1 MNASDCVQHL
11 LGDAMQN
18 PARSR
23 GTGRAVANIALCK
36 YWGKRQLELNLP
48 RTSSLSISLDPLGSE
63 TTVGL
68 CEHASDQV
76 RLNGQEMAPDDPFS
90 RRLSR
95 FLDLF
100 RPTETTTFVVETRN
114 TIATAAGLASSASGF
129 AALVLALDDLFQ
141 WNATPRT
148 LSILARLGSGSAARS
163 IVSGFVEWHAGTRDD
178 GLDSFAESLPDT
190 WPGLCIGLIEVD
202 TRRKPVGSRQAMND
216 TVNTSFLYS
225 SWPRQVD
232 SDLATLKTAIRK
244 RDFDQLGSVA
254 EHNALSMHATMIS
267 AWPPILY
274 WTPETIRT
282 LHTIRSLRQEGVPV
296 YLTMDAGPNIKLLFS
311 EETIPRI
318 RWAFPTIR
326 VITPFAPVKSGTL

>member
-1 MNASDCVQHL
+1 L
-11 LGDAMQN
+11 LGDITRK
-18 PARSR
+18 PSRSR

-63 TTVGL
+63 TTLGL
-68 CEHASDQV
+68 SDLPGDQI
-76 RLNGQEMAPDDPFS
+76 RLNGREMPPDDPFS

-100 RPTETTTFVVETRN
+100 RPAETAGFVVETHN
-114 TIATAAGLASSASGF
+114 TIPTAAGLASSASGF

-141 WNATPRT
+141 WNSTPRT

-163 IVSGFVEWHAGTRDD
+163 IVSGFVEWHAGTHDD
-178 GLDSFAESLPDT
+178 GLDSFAESLTDT

-202 TRRKPVGSRQAMND
+202 TRPKPVSSRQAMTD

-225 SWPRQVD
+225 SWPQQVD
-232 SDLATLKTAIRK
+232 SDLAALKTAIRQ
-244 RDFDQLGSVA
+244 RNFDQLGRVA

-274 WTPETIRT
+274 WSPETIRT
-282 LHTIRSLRQEGVPV
+282 LHTIWRLRQEGVPV
-296 YLTMDAGPNIKLLFS
+296 YVTMDAGPNIKLLFL
-311 EETIPRI
+311 EDTAPMIREKFPKVRI
-318 RWAFPTIR
+318 
-326 VITPFAPVKSGTL
+326 ITPFAPPDPDTL